1 VKAAIRE
8 GTAKHLDSDR
18 VYERV
23 SSKAAAASKEFADY
37 VRTASAAGP
46 NLVAG
51 GRNPKPNTAANA
63 TPVSSPLML
72 AFPLADIGI
81 KLWKAHREK
90 VAAERQAAADGFSKD
105 AAWKPWSEV
114 GSSRPGL

>member
-8 GTAKHLDSDR
+8 GTAKHLDSDK

-37 VRTASAAGP
+37 VKEQTAAGP
-46 NLVAG
+46 SLIPG
-51 GRNPKPNTAANA
+51 GRNPKQGAAMNA

-72 AFPLADIGI
+72 ACPLADIGI

-114 GSSRPGL
+114 GSSRPEL